1 MGLKFLEKGE
11 QIPHIEET
19 LRIYKNAKIGLSQ
32 NIYKRGKRPAL
43 LVVDLQNAFTSPDSI
58 LGTKGVSGE
67 VAGVINGAIE
77 NTKIIIDAVRKT
89 KFPIVYM
96 TIVFREDGAD
106 SGTWGEKNPALVEI
120 CRRGSKWV
128 EVDKRVVPQDRDYR
142 IEKRVFS
149 SFIGTPLHQILTFNR
164 IDTCIVTG
172 LSISGCVRQTT
183 IDAVSYG
190 YYAVV
195 PEECVGDRSSGI
207 YKTSLF
213 DIMTKTADVAPLTEV
228 LDWIDNLSRKEEKLL
243 KSRP

>member
-1 MGLKFLEKGE
+1 MGLKFLENCE
-11 QIPHIEET
+11 QIPHIAET
-19 LRIYKNAKIGLSQ
+19 LETYKKAKIGLQQ

-58 LGTKGVSGE
+58 LGTKGLRAE
-67 VAGVINGAIE
+67 MAEMINGAVE
-77 NTKIIIDAVRKT
+77 KTKTLIDAVRK
-89 KFPIVYM
+89 KELPIVYV

-106 SGTWGEKNPALVEI
+106 SGTWGEKNPALVEH
-120 CRRGSKWV
+120 CSKGSKWV
-128 EVDKRVVPQDRDYR
+128 EVDERVMPNERDYR
-142 IEKRVFS
+142 IEKKVFS
-149 SFIGTPLHQILTFNR
+149 SFIGTSLHQILTNNR

-195 PEECVGDRSSGI
+195 PEECVGDRSMGL

-213 DIMTKTADVAPLTEV
+213 DIMTKVADVASLGDV
-228 LDWIDNLSRKEEKLL
+228 LGWVASLSRIEMW
-243 KSRP
+243 